1 MSTKTN
7 KLNDAAYDLADLLNS
22 EQLDYSG
29 GLRNFIRRG
38 EQDDDDDIANV
49 DGNVIFVGKLKIT
62 LEEIQFD
69 EVSYGDTKE

>member
-29 GLRNFIRRG
+29 GLRNFIGRG
-38 EQDDDDDIANV
+38 EQDDDDIANA

-62 LEEIQFD
+62 LEE
-69 EVSYGDTKE
+69 V

>member
-29 GLRNFIRRG
+29 GLRNFIGQGGARRWRYCKCRW
-38 EQDDDDDIANV
+38 QCY
-49 DGNVIFVGKLKIT
+49 FCR
-62 LEEIQFD
+62 
-69 EVSYGDTKE
+69 

>member
-29 GLRNFIRRG
+29 GLRNFIGRG
-38 EQDDDDDIANV
+38 EQDDCDIANA

-62 LEEIQFD
+62 LEE
-69 EVSYGDTKE
+69 V

>member
-29 GLRNFIRRG
+29 GIRNFIGRG
-38 EQDDDDDIANV
+38 EQDDGDIANA
-49 DGNVIFVGKLKIT
+49 DGNVIFCR
-62 LEEIQFD
+62 
-69 EVSYGDTKE
+69 

>member
-29 GLRNFIRRG
+29 GLRNFIKRG
-38 EQDDDDDIANV
+38 EQDDGDIANA

-62 LEEIQFD
+62 LEEVQFS
-69 EVSYGDTKE
+69 EVNYGDTKK

>member
-29 GLRNFIRRG
+29 GLGILLG
-38 EQDDDDDIANV
+38 GGSKTI
-49 DGNVIFVGKLKIT
+49 VILQMQMAMLFL
-62 LEEIQFD
+62 
-69 EVSYGDTKE
+69 

>member
-29 GLRNFIRRG
+29 GIRNFIGRG
-38 EQDDDDDIANV
+38 SKTMAILQMQMAML
-49 DGNVIFVGKLKIT
+49 FL
-62 LEEIQFD
+62 
-69 EVSYGDTKE
+69 

>member
-29 GLRNFIRRG
+29 GLRNFIGRG
-38 EQDDDDDIANV
+38 EQDDGDIANA

-62 LEEIQFD
+62 LEEVQLS
-69 EVSYGDTKE
+69 EVNYGDTKK

>member
-38 EQDDDDDIANV
+38 EQDDDIANV

-62 LEEIQFD
+62 LEE
-69 EVSYGDTKE
+69 V

>member
-29 GLRNFIRRG
+29 GLRNFIGRG
-38 EQDDDDDIANV
+38 SKTMAILQMQMAMLF
-49 DGNVIFVGKLKIT
+49 FVGKLKIT
-62 LEEIQFD
+62 LEE
-69 EVSYGDTKE
+69 V